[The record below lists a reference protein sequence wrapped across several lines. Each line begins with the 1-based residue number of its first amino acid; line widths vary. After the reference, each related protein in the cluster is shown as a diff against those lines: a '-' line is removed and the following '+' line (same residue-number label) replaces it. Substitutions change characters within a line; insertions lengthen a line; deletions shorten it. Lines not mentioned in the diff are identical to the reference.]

1 MSPDGRPDLERYRA
15 YLRLLARQHLDPR
28 LRGKLDAS
36 DAVQQTLLQAWQ
48 ALPQFRGRT
57 EAELAGWLRAILA
70 RHLANAARDLAAA
83 KRDAGRE
90 RSLEVALQQSSVRLE
105 AWLAAEQSSPSRLAE
120 HNERL
125 ARLAEELEGLPEAQR
140 DAVVLHHL
148 QGKTLDEVAGFLG
161 RTPAAVAGLIK
172 RGLRQLRERLR
183 GPARPAEID
192 LNWEKNH
199 GEGH

>member
-1 MSPDGRPDLERYRA
+1 MSHDGRPDLERYRA

-28 LRGKLDAS
+28 LRGKFDPS

-48 ALPQFRGRT
+48 ALPQFRGKT
-57 EAELAGWLRAILA
+57 EVELAGWLRAILA

-83 KRDAGRE
+83 RRDAGRE
-90 RSLEVALQQSSVRLE
+90 RSLQAALERSSVRLE
-105 AWLAAEQSSPSRLAE
+105 AWLAAEDASPSRLAE

-148 QGKTLDEVAGFLG
+148 QGQTLDEVAGMLG

-172 RGLRQLRERLR
+172 RGLRQLRQRLR
-183 GPARPAEID
+183 GPPTASGSSTP
-192 LNWEKNH
+192 
-199 GEGH
+199 

>member
-1 MSPDGRPDLERYRA
+1 MNPDGPAPDLERFRA
-15 YLRLLARQHLDPR
+15 YLRLLARMNLDPR
-28 LRGKLDAS
+28 LRGKLDPS

-57 EAELAGWLRAILA
+57 EAELAGWLRQILA
-70 RHLANAARDLAAA
+70 RHLMNAARDLAAA

-90 RSLEVALQQSSVRLE
+90 RSLEAALDQSSVRLE
-105 AWLAAEQSSPSRLAE
+105 AWLAAEQPTPSRVAE
-120 HNERL
+120 RNERL
-125 ARLAEELEGLPEAQR
+125 ARLALELEGLPEAQR

-148 QGKTLDEVAGFLG
+148 QGKTLDEVSGLLG

-183 GPARPAEID
+183 DPPAGTTDKPP
-192 LNWEKNH
+192 
-199 GEGH
+199 